1 MEHFIFLWVGS
12 VSKVEIIDTTFRDAH
27 QSLIATRLQ
36 TEDMLAI
43 AEKMDRIGFYSMEVW
58 GGATFDVCI
67 RYLGE
72 DPWERLRLL
81 REHMKKTKLQMLLRG
96 QNLIGYRHY
105 PDDIV
110 EKFVELAHK
119 NGIDIFRVFDALND
133 VRNMKIAIKK
143 AKEVG
148 AEVQGAIAYTT
159 GKVFTLEYYMER
171 VEELLRLDVDVITI
185 KDMAA
190 LLTPWKAYELVSE
203 IKERYGVPV
212 NVHTHST
219 TGMAVATYLKAVEA
233 GADFI
238 DTAIS
243 PLAFGTAQPGI
254 QTIWHALPEA
264 VGSHLDREL
273 IHEVSRYLKKLL
285 DEKYSGLLHKEA
297 LMVNPYVLKYQVPGG
312 MYSNLISQLKEMKAL
327 DRLQE
332 VLDEIPRV
340 REDLGW
346 PPLVTPTSQIVGTQ
360 AVLNVLFG
368 RYERITEEVKNY
380 IKGLYGRPPGEI
392 EPELKRKVL
401 GDEEPISV
409 RPGELLE
416 PMLEKCRRELE
427 ELGYLKKEEDL
438 LTYCLFPQVAVEF
451 FRRGKQG
458 KRAVS
463 MPPTA
468 QKFKLYVNGVEF
480 EVGVEGIDLSAL
492 KYLPEM
498 RGPSKR
504 PTQAYV
510 SSPTPSSTVPSPVHA
525 PATPTMQNPAPAG
538 EGVVTAP
545 MPGKILRIL
554 VKEGDKVKTGQGLL
568 VLEAM
573 KMENEIPAPKD
584 GMIKKIL
591 VKEGDTV
598 DTGQSLIE
606 IK

>member
-1 MEHFIFLWVGS
+1 MTQVD
-12 VSKVEIIDTTFRDAH
+12 IIDTTFRDAH

-67 RYLGE
+67 RYLNE

-81 REHMKKTKLQMLLRG
+81 RESIRKTKLQMLLRG
-96 QNLIGYRHY
+96 QNVVGYRHY
-105 PDDIV
+105 PDDVV

-133 VRNMKIAIKK
+133 VRNMEVAIRK

-159 GKVFTLEYYMER
+159 GKIFTLEYYMKK
-171 VEELLRLDVDVITI
+171 VEELLKLDVDVIAI
-185 KDMAA
+185 KDMAG

-203 IKERYGVPV
+203 IKEIYGVPV

-285 DEKYSGLLHKEA
+285 DEKYSGLLHKET

-327 DRLQE
+327 GRLQE
-332 VLDEIPRV
+332 VLEEIPKV
-340 REDLGW
+340 RADLGW

-380 IKGLYGRPPGEI
+380 IKGLYGRPPAEI
-392 EPELKRKVL
+392 NPELKAKVL

-409 RPGELLE
+409 RPGELLK
-416 PMLEKCRRELE
+416 PALETCRKELE
-427 ELGYLKKEEDL
+427 ELGYLEKEEDV
-438 LTYCLFPQVAVEF
+438 LTYCLFPQITKEF
-451 FRRGKQG
+451 FERRKTGRKTPP
-458 KRAVS
+458 
-463 MPPTA
+463 MPPTV
-468 QKFKLYVNGVEF
+468 QKLKLYVNGVEF
-480 EVGVEGIDLSAL
+480 EVGVEGVDLNAL
-492 KYLPEM
+492 KYLPQIA
-498 RGPSKR
+498 GSA
-504 PTQAYV
+504 QA
-510 SSPTPSSTVPSPVHA
+510 TGTVPSTSATPVSTPA
-525 PATPTMQNPAPAG
+525 PAAPVAPAAPAAPVPAG
-538 EGVVTAP
+538 EGVVTSP

-554 VKEGDKVKTGQGLL
+554 VKEGEQVKTGQGLV

-584 GMIKKIL
+584 GVVKKIL

-598 DTGQSLIE
+598 DTGQPLIE
-606 IK
+606 LE